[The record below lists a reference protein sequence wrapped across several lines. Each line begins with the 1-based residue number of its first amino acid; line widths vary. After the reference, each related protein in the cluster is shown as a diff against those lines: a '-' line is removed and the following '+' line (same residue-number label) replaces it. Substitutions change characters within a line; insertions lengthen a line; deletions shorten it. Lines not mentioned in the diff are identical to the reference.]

1 MSEDSTSL
9 EEVVVDYLHQ
19 NPRFLLDHPEIL
31 EKLELSHNSG
41 VATSLIERQV
51 EALRASNEDLNLQL
65 KRLVKVAADNEQ
77 LMARLHQLTIALMQV
92 ESNTA
97 FFTELGNALLND
109 FDADILQFCLFNDDI
124 ARDAGDDVVFVSRD
138 DDALEPFLTHLD
150 KNQSVCGRL
159 SESKMVFLFGS
170 KARWIQSTALVP
182 LGEGGEFGMMAIGS
196 SDPSRFF
203 PGMGTLFLDLLA
215 QVIAARLAGNESG
228 EQRRTA

>member
-9 EEVVVDYLHQ
+9 EEVVADYLHQ

-31 EKLELSHNSG
+31 ETLELSHNSG
-41 VATSLIERQV
+41 VASSLIERQV
-51 EALRASNEDLNLQL
+51 EALRASNEEMNLQL

-77 LMARLHQLTIALMQV
+77 LMARLHHLTIALMQL
-92 ESNTA
+92 ESNTE
-97 FFTELGNALLND
+97 FFTELGSALLND
-109 FDADILQFCLFNDDI
+109 FDADILQFCLFDETI
-124 ARDAGDDVVFVSRD
+124 ARDAGDDVVFVSRED
-138 DDALEPFLTHLD
+138 ESLEPFLTHLD

-182 LGEGGEFGMMAIGS
+182 LGEGGVFGMMAIGS

-215 QVIAARLAGNESG
+215 QVISARLTRVEPG